1 MRIEDL
7 DTRWHELTE
16 EVMTGMKEWRLHH
29 PKATFREIEAALDE
43 RLAKVRARML
53 EDAALL
59 SQAAEAEAGDPATA
73 LPCPTCGTPLQ
84 VRGKHRRELVTHHDQ
99 PIHLDRAYAVCPQCG
114 KGFFPP
120 R

>member
-16 EVMTGMKEWRLHH
+16 EAITGMKEWRLQH
-29 PKATFREIEAALDE
+29 PKATFREIEVALDE
-43 RLAKVRARML
+43 RLARVRARML
-53 EDAALL
+53 EDAALV
-59 SQAAEAEAGDPATA
+59 SRAAEVEGEHAGERLT
-73 LPCPTCGTPLQ
+73 CPECGTPLQ
-84 VRGKHRRELVTHHDQ
+84 ARGLQARDLVTQYDHT
-99 PIHLDRAYAVCPQCG
+99 IHLKRQYAFCPHCQ